1 MPSNEYGW
9 YMGKITHE
17 AEARQKSKGNFQV
30 LHINHET
37 RHVLPFCVN
46 IRNKNGRAHFTI
58 PLLAENWGPDKKWV
72 VVEKEE
78 RDYTETQVSEHPFI
92 NRQIRKEF
100 DGDMYTGSVKE
111 VISVLYDGDG
121 EDKAVL
127 IFKVKYEDN
136 DEDELEYDE
145 CERFLVPVEG
155 EVGVGC

>member
-1 MPSNEYGW
+1 MDFSKRQRTDTDTFVMATGPGAGDSPSVAMDFAQTPVDLGL
-9 YMGKITHE
+9 
-17 AEARQKSKGNFQV
+17 S
-30 LHINHET
+30 
-37 RHVLPFCVN
+37 
-46 IRNKNGRAHFTI
+46 
-58 PLLAENWGPDKKWV
+58 
-72 VVEKEE
+72 
-78 RDYTETQVSEHPFI
+78 SEHPFI